1 MSASPITVTD
11 TMLDA
16 LRRTKPWV
24 TFLSILGFVFTGLLA
39 LLALMMFATGGIW
52 SAVPRQ
58 PGAPA
63 FLGPAFGVGLGI
75 LYLVV
80 AVFMYLLPCVILFR
94 YGTAIGR
101 IASGDAEEAMEQA
114 LSKQKS
120 FWKYVGIL
128 AIVFLV
134 LYVLL
139 IIGGIIAAVTL
150 GMHAVH

>member
-1 MSASPITVTD
+1 MSANPITVTD

-24 TFLSILGFVFTGLLA
+24 TFLSILGFIFTGLLA
-39 LLALMMFATGGIW
+39 LLALMMFATGGMW
-52 SAVPRQ
+52 SAVPHQ

-63 FLGPAFGVGLGI
+63 FLGPAFGIGMGV
-75 LYLVV
+75 LYLVM

-94 YGTAIGR
+94 YSTAIGR
-101 IASGDAEEAMEQA
+101 IASSDAEEAMEQA
-114 LSKQKS
+114 LSQQKS

-128 AIVFLV
+128 MIVVLV

-139 IIGGIIAAVTL
+139 IVGGIIAAITL
-150 GMHAVH
+150 GMHAMH